1 VAGKI
6 SGLYVAVTAVG
17 AVLVW
22 SGWKGATIAATL
34 KSLLAGNLNAPDT
47 ESAPA
52 PSGAAAAGAS
62 GISAAGLGSSSAN
75 ANYLTIGRYLT
86 ANGYSAAAAAG
97 IAGCVA
103 GESSGNPEA
112 AGSGGDG
119 LIGWTPP
126 STGPALTG
134 NASAD
139 LDTQLP
145 AIVAYNNAQ
154 GSGLIA
160 MLNAISDPV
169 QAADFYS
176 QHFERPAVTDSD
188 VRPAVATWVYQQLQ
202 NLTPATTRT
211 PAEIIAAAV
220 G

>member
-6 SGLYVAVTAVG
+6 SGLYVTVTAVG

-22 SGWKGATIAATL
+22 SGWRGATIAATL

-47 ESAPA
+47 ESAPVVS
-52 PSGAAAAGAS
+52 SGSAAAAGT
-62 GISAAGLGSSSAN
+62 SAAGLGSASAN
-75 ANYLTIGRYLT
+75 ANYLTIGRYMT

-145 AIVAYNNAQ
+145 AVVAYNNAQ
-154 GSGLIA
+154 GSQLIA
-160 MLNAISDPV
+160 MLNQISDPV

-188 VRPAVATWVYQQLQ
+188 VRPAVATWVYGQLQ
-202 NLTPATTRT
+202 NTTPATTQT